1 MSSLLRLKPYLKP
14 QMGLLLGSLALA
26 IPLSAIRTAPAPM
39 VQKLVDN
46 LKPGNDASLLWQ
58 FSALFI
64 GLYLVNFVI
73 RFLHYYFM
81 RIVVVRTNQALKND
95 LFGHLMGLSADY
107 FTSQSTGS
115 LISRVANDTQMV
127 DNGLAS
133 LNVLIR
139 EPITF
144 LFLFGYALHLNWR
157 LTLFLFLIFPPLAW
171 VFRITGRNLKR
182 YISKITEESARI
194 YSTLQESFTGVR
206 IVQSYRLENY
216 VQKRFLGQT
225 GEFTRILLKTSALEE
240 ASHPMVEL
248 ITAFAIALVIH
259 YGGSQV
265 LAGQMTSGELFAFF
279 LAFGLMMHPI
289 RLLNDVS
296 MKLHTASAACERIF
310 QVFDWKT
317 RLTESP
323 DPKPISE
330 LHDRIRLMDVR
341 FAYPDAAERE
351 VLRGVSFDIPKGQA
365 VALVGASGAGKS
377 SLVSLLPRVFDV
389 TAGSITLDGQDIRDL
404 KLSDLRGMMAV
415 VSQDIFLFNDTVAEN
430 IRCGN
435 LDASFEEIREAA
447 LRAHALEF
455 IERLS
460 DGFETRIGDR
470 GQKLSGG
477 EKQRLSIAR
486 AFLRK
491 APILILD
498 EATSAL
504 DNRSEKAVQEALEEL
519 MRGRTTLVIAH
530 RLSTIQNADRIL
542 VIKNGQVVESGR
554 HDELLALSGEYARF
568 HSGAESP

>member
-157 LTLFLFLIFPPLAW
+157 LTLFLLLIFPPLAW

-206 IVQSYRLENY
+206 IIQSYRLENY

-323 DPKPISE
+323 NPKPIQD

-389 TAGSITLDGQDIRDL
+389 TAGSITLDGQDIREL

-435 LDASFEEIREAA
+435 LDASFDEIREAA
-447 LRAHALEF
+447 R
-455 IERLS
+455 RVGR
-460 DGFETRIGDR
+460 DV
-470 GQKLSGG
+470 
-477 EKQRLSIAR
+477 
-486 AFLRK
+486 
-491 APILILD
+491 
-498 EATSAL
+498 
-504 DNRSEKAVQEALEEL
+504 KAVHADLTALLNAGVLERNEQGGVVFPYDAVKVEFLLEA
-519 MRGRTTLVIAH
+519 A
-530 RLSTIQNADRIL
+530 
-542 VIKNGQVVESGR
+542 
-554 HDELLALSGEYARF
+554 
-568 HSGAESP
+568 

>member
-1 MSSLLRLKPYLKP
+1 
-14 QMGLLLGSLALA
+14 
-26 IPLSAIRTAPAPM
+26 
-39 VQKLVDN
+39 
-46 LKPGNDASLLWQ
+46 
-58 FSALFI
+58 
-64 GLYLVNFVI
+64 
-73 RFLHYYFM
+73 
-81 RIVVVRTNQALKND
+81 
-95 LFGHLMGLSADY
+95 
-107 FTSQSTGS
+107 
-115 LISRVANDTQMV
+115 
-127 DNGLAS
+127 
-133 LNVLIR
+133 
-139 EPITF
+139 
-144 LFLFGYALHLNWR
+144 
-157 LTLFLFLIFPPLAW
+157 
-171 VFRITGRNLKR
+171 
-182 YISKITEESARI
+182 
-194 YSTLQESFTGVR
+194 
-206 IVQSYRLENY
+206 
-216 VQKRFLGQT
+216 
-225 GEFTRILLKTSALEE
+225 
-240 ASHPMVEL
+240 MVEL

-447 LRAHALEF
+447 RRAHALEF

-460 DGFETRIGDR
+460 DGFDTRIGDR

-504 DNRSEKAVQEALEEL
+504 DNRSEKAVQAALEEL

-554 HDELLALSGEYARF
+554 HDELLALRGEYARF